1 MRKNLVRMCLAF
13 LICVLAL
20 SGCRAAIMDDTT
32 ASPNIDLG
40 GDAYI
45 PPTDPTQTETMPTQ
59 PTTNPLP
66 TESTP
71 TEPAPTQ
78 PTPTE
83 TTPTQPTPP
92 VLIET
97 PVLSH
102 QTEEEM
108 KQAFIALFIKNQD
121 CTPEDI
127 NIQYLGEYDGTHT
140 AFITTVF
147 SDYPSM
153 EDEEEI
159 GGLIFRY
166 SNGNRIM
173 VYREGEY
180 TRLASAYEK
189 GWLTDEG
196 LAKLLAYYKQLK
208 PYLYEW

>member
-1 MRKNLVRMCLAF
+1 MTIKKLDYDLTVCKLPPDAPLHLPEGFFCLARTDEE
-13 LICVLAL
+13 L
-20 SGCRAAIMDDTT
+20 SLVCETSAAPD
-32 ASPNIDLG
+32 G
-40 GDAYI
+40 
-45 PPTDPTQTETMPTQ
+45 
-59 PTTNPLP
+59 
-66 TESTP
+66 
-71 TEPAPTQ
+71 
-78 PTPTE
+78 
-83 TTPTQPTPP
+83 
-92 VLIET
+92 
-97 PVLSH
+97 
-102 QTEEEM
+102 
-108 KQAFIALFIKNQD
+108 F

-127 NIQYLGEYDGTHT
+127 NIQYLGEYDGTHI

-147 SDYPSM
+147 SEYPSM

-180 TRLASAYEK
+180 TPLASAYEK